1 MSINFLISQAK
12 LIQEVIDAHAPEIE
26 KLDQE
31 IGDGDHIFNVQRG
44 IKLVIELEPTIK
56 ELPISKALNQIAM
69 KVLSGIGGSSG
80 ALFGTL
86 FMTMAKGENIDEGVD
101 YKKAFEIFA
110 QGVEAVKQRGKADVG
125 EKTMMDVLIPV
136 ANCLQ
141 DGVQNNKGI
150 NEILTEAVKVAEKG
164 YAIVKEF
171 QTKPM
176 SMLSAEEK
184 AELYFLGLR
193 DSKKQVEK
201 QANIRRT
208 EKEILAKENRF
219 FDFRKLFSNTGA
231 ALTRLKNS
239 FFTSRGFLPEPLY
252 REQLKIVR
260 KNKQTLENAGD
271 LAKRLNQT
279 ISQLAGENAPKSDK
293 IKQLSVEVLTT
304 KFPELD

>member
-12 LIQEVIDAHAPEIE
+12 LIQEVIDAHASEIE

-101 YKKAFEIFA
+101 YKKAIEIFA

-141 DGVQNNKGI
+141 DGVQNNREI
-150 NEILTEAVKVAEKG
+150 NEILTEAVQVAEKG
-164 YAIVKEF
+164 
-171 QTKPM
+171 
-176 SMLSAEEK
+176 MLSTKDLLATK
-184 AELYFLGLR
+184 GRASFLGER
-193 DSKKQVEK
+193 
-201 QANIRRT
+201 
-208 EKEILAKENRF
+208 AKGHI
-219 FDFRKLFSNTGA
+219 DPGA
-231 ALTRLKNS
+231 RS
-239 FFTSRGFLPEPLY
+239 
-252 REQLKIVR
+252 
-260 KNKQTLENAGD
+260 
-271 LAKRLNQT
+271 
-279 ISQLAGENAPKSDK
+279 SQLM
-293 IKQLSVEVLTT
+293 IKTVCESVIQ
-304 KFPELD
+304 K